1 MMRVVACLLAAA
13 ALAAGAP
20 LAAQRDTASIPKGI
34 RLGLIY
40 QPAYRPSVAVRAFE
54 GGVAVADSLRA
65 VLARDL
71 DYSDRFVLAELP
83 ASLASGP
90 VQYRPL
96 NDLGVVFLVT
106 GEVAEEPGGGTRWR
120 VAVHDVVYGF
130 VKEARTFR
138 LPPPSSPDFR
148 LAVHAVADEVVRW
161 MTGQPGGAASRIAVV
176 RRLRDGRSE
185 LLVVDSDGED
195 ERRVLVSEERVLS
208 PAWSPDGKRLA
219 YVVGGAGGW
228 RIYERELETG
238 ATRLVAGRPG
248 TMAITP
254 AYAPDGRRIAFA
266 MEAGGGLELY
276 EYDVAQGCCL
286 RRIARS
292 PRDDLSPT
300 FSPDGRRIA
309 FNSNRLGTPH
319 IFVMPAEGG
328 QPTLLSPY
336 AYDEPGYYT
345 SPDWSPAGSL
355 VAFHGRSRG
364 GRFQIMVADA
374 ARPLAAPVVQLTQE
388 GENEDPSW
396 APDGRHLVYTS
407 VRPEG
412 GGLYVIDTVTGR
424 ERRLRAGAGFA
435 VPDWSPV
442 LLRATSLAVEVP

>member
-1 MMRVVACLLAAA
+1 M
-13 ALAAGAP
+13 
-20 LAAQRDTASIPKGI
+20 
-34 RLGLIY
+34 
-40 QPAYRPSVAVRAFE
+40 RAFE

-355 VAFHGRSRG
+355 VAFALGRRYGRPWVERRVRPDLRRRFEARFAGRYRAGWVVFWLMLLPAFPRDPLCYLAGLTDLRARHFALIAAVGRPAGLVPWVALGAGQVGSALALQLGIFAVAVVLWAAQRAAARWLARRGAVGPAPVGG
-364 GRFQIMVADA
+364 GRHA
-374 ARPLAAPVVQLTQE
+374 
-388 GENEDPSW
+388 
-396 APDGRHLVYTS
+396 
-407 VRPEG
+407 
-412 GGLYVIDTVTGR
+412 
-424 ERRLRAGAGFA
+424 
-435 VPDWSPV
+435 
-442 LLRATSLAVEVP
+442 